1 MMPLISSLAWV
12 PFLLLPLLL
21 LLLLSK
27 QKTHQVKK
35 EHNYKLPPSPP
46 RLPIIG
52 NLHQLGELPHSSLS
66 QLSRKYGPVMLLH
79 LGRIPVLIVSS
90 AEAAKEVLKVND
102 LACCSRPRLA
112 AVGRLSYNYLD
123 VAFAPYSEYWRELRK
138 ICVLELFS
146 VKRVKSFRFIRE
158 AEVGSIMESISSSST
173 HPVNVTEK
181 VFALTGSIIFRIA
194 FGKSFQG
201 SEYDRAKFYE
211 LVHDAE
217 TVAGA
222 FSSDECFPRFGW
234 IIDRLNGHN
243 GRVEKVFGQLDAL
256 FQQVID
262 EHLKPG
268 RTQDHEDIIDV
279 MLKIEK
285 EQIDEHGHAWLTKN
299 HIKAVL
305 LNMFLGGVDTSAL
318 LVIWAMAELARKPTF
333 MKKAQDEVRGVVGKK
348 GRVTETDLDQLQYLK
363 MVLKETLRLH
373 PPVPMLIAR
382 EAISHFNINGYHIY
396 PNTLIQI
403 NVWAI
408 ARDPKYWENP
418 QEFSPERFIDNAVDF
433 KGQHFELLPFGGGR
447 RGCPALYMGTVTTEL
462 LLANLLY
469 CFDWVLP
476 DGMNEADINM
486 EEWAVKC
493 LTLSKKTPLLL
504 VPIKYLHAQPSA

>member
-1 MMPLISSLAWV
+1 MMALISSLVWV

-21 LLLLSK
+21 LLLLFK
-27 QKTHQVKK
+27 HQVKK

-46 RLPIIG
+46 TLPIIG
-52 NLHQLGELPHSSLS
+52 NLHQLGDLPHSSLS

-102 LACCSRPRLA
+102 LSSCSRPRLA

-138 ICVLELFS
+138 ICVLEVFS

-173 HPVNVTEK
+173 HPVSVTEK

-194 FGKSFQG
+194 FGRSFQG
-201 SEYDRAKFYE
+201 SEFDRAKFYE

-222 FSSDECFPRFGW
+222 FSAEECFPRFGW
-234 IIDRLNGHN
+234 IIDRINGHT
-243 GRVEKVFGQLDAL
+243 GRVEKVFGELDAL
-256 FQQVID
+256 FQHVID

-279 MLKIEK
+279 LLKIEK
-285 EQIDEHGHAWLTKN
+285 EQIDEYGRAWLTKN

-305 LNMFLGGVDTSAL
+305 LVSYF
-318 LVIWAMAELARKPTF
+318 
-333 MKKAQDEVRGVVGKK
+333 
-348 GRVTETDLDQLQYLK
+348 
-363 MVLKETLRLH
+363 
-373 PPVPMLIAR
+373 
-382 EAISHFNINGYHIY
+382 
-396 PNTLIQI
+396 PNTIIFNYVFLISQ
-403 NVWAI
+403 N
-408 ARDPKYWENP
+408 
-418 QEFSPERFIDNAVDF
+418 
-433 KGQHFELLPFGGGR
+433 
-447 RGCPALYMGTVTTEL
+447 
-462 LLANLLY
+462 
-469 CFDWVLP
+469 
-476 DGMNEADINM
+476 
-486 EEWAVKC
+486 
-493 LTLSKKTPLLL
+493 
-504 VPIKYLHAQPSA
+504 

>member
-1 MMPLISSLAWV
+1 MPLISSLVWV

-35 EHNYKLPPSPP
+35 EQNYKLPPSPP

-66 QLSRKYGPVMLLH
+66 QLSHKYGPVMLLH

-112 AVGRLSYNYLD
+112 AVGKLSYNYLD

-222 FSSDECFPRFGW
+222 FSSEECFPRFGW

-243 GRVEKVFGQLDAL
+243 GRVEKVFRQLDAL

-318 LVIWAMAELARKPTF
+318 IVIWAMAELARKPTF

-373 PPVPMLIAR
+373 PPAPMLIAR

-447 RGCPALYMGTVTTEL
+447 RGCPGLYMGTVTTEL

-486 EEWAVKC
+486 EEWAGKC

-504 VPIKYLHAQPSA
+504 VPIKYLHAQPSV